1 MRSCRIRQTIKDI
14 PPYIPGKS
22 INEVAR
28 ELGLKHITKLA
39 SNESV
44 IGPSPLAMKAIKKH
58 LREIHRYPEDS
69 SYDLKQALARH
80 HGVKAENIIMGTGA
94 DEVLL
99 LLGHLFLAPGDEC
112 LYPFPSFTLYR
123 KSTLAMAGVP
133 VESPLRDFRIDVDDM
148 LSRVTPKTRLA
159 FLCNPNNPTGHL
171 VPGDQVVSFLER
183 LPEHVFPVID
193 EAYAEFV
200 TDPRFQDG
208 VGLFRKGYHLASVR
222 TFSKIYGI
230 AGLRVGYAVVPPDL
244 SIAVNGIRNSFN
256 INCLAQAAAL
266 AALGDAR
273 HVARTK
279 SATFAG
285 RDQLF
290 KGLHDMGLHPIPSET
305 NFVCVGVNRSAE
317 EVSKL
322 LLHRGLIIR
331 PLTGFSMPSHIR
343 ITAGTPRENRA
354 VLEAL
359 AAVLAA
365 QG

>member
-1 MRSCRIRQTIKDI
+1 MRSCRIRQTIRDI
-14 PPYIPGKS
+14 PPYVPGKS

-28 ELGLKHITKLA
+28 ELGLRRITKLA
-39 SNESV
+39 SNESA
-44 IGPSPLAMKAIKKH
+44 IGPSPLAMKAIRKH
-58 LREIHRYPEDS
+58 LRAIHRYPEDS

-99 LLGHLFLAPGDEC
+99 LLGHLFLDPGDEC
-112 LYPFPSFTLYR
+112 LYPFPSFPLYR

-148 LSRVTPKTRLA
+148 LARVTPRTRLA
-159 FLCNPNNPTGHL
+159 FLCNPNNPTGDL
-171 VPGDQVVSFLER
+171 VAGEQVVSFLER

-222 TFSKIYGI
+222 TFSKIFGI

-244 SIAVNGIRNSFN
+244 AIAVNGIRNSFN
-256 INCLAQAAAL
+256 ISCLAQVAAL

-273 HVARTK
+273 HVARTR

-285 RDQLF
+285 RDHLF
-290 KGLHDMGLHPIPSET
+290 KGLQDMGLHPIPSET

-317 EVSKL
+317 EVSRL
-322 LLHRGLIIR
+322 LLRQGLIIR
-331 PLTGFSMPSHIR
+331 PLTAFSMPDHIR
-343 ITAGTPRENRA
+343 VTVGTPKENRA
-354 VLEAL
+354 LLEAL
-359 AAVLAA
+359 ASVLEAH
-365 QG
+365 G